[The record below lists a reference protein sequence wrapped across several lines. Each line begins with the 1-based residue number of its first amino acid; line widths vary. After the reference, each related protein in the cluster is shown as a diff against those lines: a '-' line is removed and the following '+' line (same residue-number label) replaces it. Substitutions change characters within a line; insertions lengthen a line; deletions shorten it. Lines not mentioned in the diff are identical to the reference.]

1 MIIQIL
7 IIFSKKIILKVLNNI
22 TNFEILD
29 GVLDD
34 DIHVSSEVTGSS
46 GSENCYSYSTTGIEC
61 NKQIL

>member
-46 GSENCYSYSTTGIEC
+46 GSEFFFSLNNCLSYNIMS
-61 NKQIL
+61 Q

>member
-7 IIFSKKIILKVLNNI
+7 IIFSTKIILKVLNNI

-34 DIHVSSEVTGSS
+34 DIHVSSEETGSS
-46 GSENCYSYSTTGIEC
+46 GSEFFFSLNNCLSYNIIS
-61 NKQIL
+61 Q

>member
-34 DIHVSSEVTGSS
+34 DIHVLLFS
-46 GSENCYSYSTTGIEC
+46 I
-61 NKQIL
+61 IIF